1 MKSDALPTKKR
12 PPEIT
17 SERSRR
23 LPRLLLQFVAVASDQ
38 FVVSLSTLEVVL
50 VEIVKVVAQSQQRV
64 GKVAGIPG

>member
-1 MKSDALPTKKR
+1 
-12 PPEIT
+12 
-17 SERSRR
+17 